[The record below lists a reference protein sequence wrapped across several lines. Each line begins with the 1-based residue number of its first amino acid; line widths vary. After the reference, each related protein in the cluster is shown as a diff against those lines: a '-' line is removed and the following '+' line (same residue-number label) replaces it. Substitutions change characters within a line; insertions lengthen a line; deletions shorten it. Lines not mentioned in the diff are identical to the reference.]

1 MADNHGTIESL
12 EREAKDKLRSTFEQP
27 LLFDKDAYAQ
37 MYDVR
42 YLAKKGLPVYDSCG
56 NQYGLSSNFFVNQ
69 GFFKTYR

>member
-12 EREAKDKLRSTFEQP
+12 EREAIDRLRSTFGEP

-42 YLAKKGLPVYDSCG
+42 FLAKKGLPVYDRCG
-56 NQYGLSSNFFVNQ
+56 NKYGLSTNFFVNQ
-69 GFFKTYR
+69 GFFKTPR